1 MINYDRLLPVIF
13 SVGALC
19 IVAGAYLTITHH
31 PASIYF
37 MAAGL
42 LVNLVFVV
50 LSVIEI
56 WSTNRVASS
65 HKAIWT
71 MILVLFGSVGGLA
84 YLLFGR
90 RRNRAGHP

>member
-19 IVAGAYLTITHH
+19 IVAGAYLTVTHQTY
-31 PASIYF
+31 SKYF

-56 WSTNRVASS
+56 WSTNRVAER
-65 HKAIWT
+65 HRAIWT
-71 MILVLFGSVGGLA
+71 MLLVLFGSVGGLL
-84 YLLFGR
+84 YLMVGR
-90 RRNRAGHP
+90 RRNTAGHP